1 MDDDVP
7 RIDVEDA
14 RRAVE
19 SGRAVLV
26 CGYPDET
33 KCSSIRLAGSVTLS
47 ELAMRDIPKN
57 RELIFYC
64 G

>member
-1 MDDDVP
+1 MNDDVA

-19 SGRAVLV
+19 AGRALLV
-26 CGYPDET
+26 CAYPDET
-33 KCSSIRLAGSVTLS
+33 KCTSIRLAGSLTLS
-47 ELAMRDIPKN
+47 ELAMRDIPKD

-64 G
+64 A